1 MLIPIQFNV
10 FLSLAISFTIVYFV
24 IPKIIKV
31 SRIKKLFD
39 VPNHRSASQ
48 KVVPTLGGISILA
61 GFTISLIISSNNF
74 NIDELKHL
82 IAGILIM
89 FVIGLKDDII
99 GLSAKKKFIIE
110 MVMAFYLIILGHYR
124 ITNLH
129 GIFGFNEIGYIGG
142 VILSLVAI
150 VGIIN
155 AINLIDGI
163 DGLASGVCLLISVV
177 YGTFFLRTG
186 DFIYALTCFSLC
198 GSLIAFFLYNV
209 FGSSNKIFM
218 GDTGSL
224 ILGTI
229 VAILTIHFNEPVP
242 ANPAYQGLPAISLA
256 IVIVPVID
264 TLRIFVIRMMQ
275 KKSPFSPDMNHIHHN
290 LLRLTG
296 NHLYASLIII
306 GTNALIIL
314 FAFFTID
321 TLGNNYLF
329 MLLLIL
335 GFMLANIPAWIIKAQ
350 NKRVIAVGESKSF
363 FALSIFQ
370 KKELE

>member
-1 MLIPIQFNV
+1 MSIPVQLNV

-31 SRIKKLFD
+31 SRVKKLFD
-39 VPNHRSASQ
+39 VPNHRSASKQ
-48 KVVPTLGGISILA
+48 PVPTLGGIAILA
-61 GFTISLIISSNNF
+61 GFTISLIIASNNF

-82 IAGILIM
+82 VAGILIM

-110 MVMAFYLIILGHYR
+110 IVMTLYLIILGHYR

-129 GIFGFNEIGYIGG
+129 GIFGVNEIGYVESI
-142 VILSLVAI
+142 ILSLVVI

-177 YGTFFLRTG
+177 YGTCFLEAG

-229 VAILTIHFNEPVP
+229 VAILTLHFNESVP
-242 ANPAYQGLPAISLA
+242 ANPDYHGLPAISLA

-264 TLRIFVIRMMQ
+264 TLRIFIIRLMQ
-275 KKSPFSPDMNHIHHN
+275 KKSPFTPDMNHIHHN
-290 LLRLTG
+290 LLKLTG
-296 NHLYASLIII
+296 NHLYSSLIII
-306 GTNALIIL
+306 ATNALIIL
-314 FAFFTID
+314 FAFFAAD

-329 MLLLIL
+329 VLLLIL
-335 GFMLANIPAWIIKAQ
+335 GFILANIPVWIIKAQ
-350 NKRVIAVGESKSF
+350 KKNVIAVGESKSF
-363 FALSIFQ
+363 FAFSIFQ
-370 KKELE
+370 KK